1 MRTLKACALSLALI
15 PTLSFA
21 ESDKI
26 NCREFAAEQLK
37 EVKQEYYGALTR
49 DESALALEVAERS
62 CHSLFETVEEKR
74 AAIQTN
80 PTGSFGNKDKEH
92 WWEKNRGESG
102 GILSIKKA
110 HQKGGK

>member
-15 PTLSFA
+15 PTLTFA
-21 ESDKI
+21 ASDKI

-37 EVKQEYYGALTR
+37 EIKQEYYGALTR

-62 CHSLFETVEEKR
+62 CRALFETVEEER
-74 AAIQTN
+74 AAIQTT
-80 PTGSFGNKDKEH
+80 PSGSFGSKDKEH
-92 WWEKNRGESG
+92 WWEEHEERG
-102 GILSIKKA
+102 GILTIKKA